1 MTARVLPLKIEPRES
16 SKLSDEALALACG
29 SADPAVVAEL
39 FLRYHHA
46 VARYLSRLVHHPSDV
61 EDLLQ
66 ATFLEIARGRAQ
78 YSARSKVQT
87 WLFGIATNLT
97 RIFWRSV
104 RRRRRL
110 ERELTLVETHTMNE
124 YSTSLME
131 SHDSLQCARLALDML
146 PESQREAFVL
156 CEIEGLTAREAAEV
170 LQTSETAV
178 WKRVSYARQ
187 TILHSSKK
195 GQDS

>member
-1 MTARVLPLKIEPRES
+1 MTARVVPLKLEQRES
-16 SKLSDEALALACG
+16 SKLDDEALALACG
-29 SADPAVVAEL
+29 SAEPSVVAEL
-39 FLRYHHA
+39 FVRYHES

-97 RIFWRSV
+97 RIFWRSA
-104 RRRRRL
+104 RRRKRL
-110 ERELTLVETHTMNE
+110 ERELTLVETHTINE
-124 YSTSLME
+124 YSTSVME
-131 SHDSLQCARLALDML
+131 SQDSLHCAKLALDLL

-156 CEIEGLTAREAAEV
+156 CELEGLTAKEAAEV

-187 TILHSSKK
+187 TILRSSRK
-195 GQDS
+195 GQCS